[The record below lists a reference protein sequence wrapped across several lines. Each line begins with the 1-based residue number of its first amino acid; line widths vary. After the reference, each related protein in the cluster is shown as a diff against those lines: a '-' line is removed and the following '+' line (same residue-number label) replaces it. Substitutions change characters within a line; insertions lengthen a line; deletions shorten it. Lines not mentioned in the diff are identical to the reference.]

1 MSVGS
6 SIALSSSL
14 IPQVINDLVVLLL
27 IICKASNDTDHD
39 MELYMI
45 KIISDQVNVYVFVAV
60 VDQDV
65 E

>member
-1 MSVGS
+1 MT
-6 SIALSSSL
+6 LT
-14 IPQVINDLVVLLL
+14 N
-27 IICKASNDTDHD
+27 DHD

-65 E
+65 EY